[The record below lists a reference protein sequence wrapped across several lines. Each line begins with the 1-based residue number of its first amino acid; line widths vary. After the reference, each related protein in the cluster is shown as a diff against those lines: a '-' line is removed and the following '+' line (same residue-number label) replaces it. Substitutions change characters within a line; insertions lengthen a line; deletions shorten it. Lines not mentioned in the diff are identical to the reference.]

1 MPKSA
6 FTPSCSR
13 SPSEEKVMRSLRVFS
28 VGILAG
34 LLAMSAA
41 ADDKDFLR
49 PRADSVPP
57 NLLIVFGNS
66 QTLTQPISFTGL
78 NFSTF
83 DGDGDSRGS
92 KMGAAKRVIQQFV
105 QDFHTDYNI
114 GLTSFSHNPN
124 AGSITVTRKHWVYAA
139 VGTSAGLGIQDY
151 PGDTFAEPIG
161 TLERWGTTG
170 TGGPCTNLT
179 VPDCSDRSPRM
190 TLTSGSTVVGPF
202 FGPTGDG
209 TAYIYLGGSASNA
222 NARIQIRM
230 LEGEYGDGYID
241 GTLAALKRGTYSI
254 KVLKEYQ
261 ERNVQ
266 GCGNSCWTTVN
277 TPPPVNNPGRVEV
290 LYRPLGAPV
299 PPSTDPPDS
308 SLFYLVGKMD
318 AANNPI
324 EGQAVG
330 FLNDPQADF
339 SVNAN

>member
-28 VGILAG
+28 VGIRAG

-124 AGSITVTRKHWVYAA
+124 VGSITISRKHWVYAA
-139 VGTSAGLGIQDY
+139 VGVAGADGLGRVDY
-151 PGDTFAEPIG
+151 PGDSFAEPIG
-161 TLERWGTTG
+161 TLERWGT
-170 TGGPCTNLT
+170 
-179 VPDCSDRSPRM
+179 S
-190 TLTSGSTVVGPF
+190 
-202 FGPTGDG
+202 
-209 TAYIYLGGSASNA
+209 
-222 NARIQIRM
+222 
-230 LEGEYGDGYID
+230 
-241 GTLAALKRGTYSI
+241 
-254 KVLKEYQ
+254 
-261 ERNVQ
+261 
-266 GCGNSCWTTVN
+266 
-277 TPPPVNNPGRVEV
+277 
-290 LYRPLGAPV
+290 
-299 PPSTDPPDS
+299 
-308 SLFYLVGKMD
+308 
-318 AANNPI
+318 
-324 EGQAVG
+324 
-330 FLNDPQADF
+330 
-339 SVNAN
+339 